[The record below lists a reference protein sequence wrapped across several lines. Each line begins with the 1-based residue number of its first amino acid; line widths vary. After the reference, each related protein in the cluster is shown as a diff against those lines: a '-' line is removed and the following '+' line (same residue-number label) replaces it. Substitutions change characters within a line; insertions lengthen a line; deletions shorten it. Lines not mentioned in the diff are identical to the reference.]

1 MDLAI
6 YQLTRL
12 VNSVNRKGGTKIER
26 NRDLR
31 SPYQLWIDRADQTIE
46 SGQWTDN
53 LQRNIKAIKWK
64 HNRIS

>member
-6 YQLTRL
+6 FQLSRL

-26 NRDLR
+26 NRDLL
-31 SPYQLWIDRADQTIE
+31 SPYQQWIDRADQTSD
-46 SGQWTDN
+46 SGHWTDN

-64 HNRIS
+64 HNRIA